1 MQIVN
6 FTPVSALIGG
16 ATIGLSAALLWWLT
30 GRIAGVSTI
39 LGQTF
44 NTEEGEL
51 NWRLAFLGGLIA
63 AGLGA
68 ELVVP
73 AAIHFDLSAGY
84 GQLLV
89 AGLLVGV
96 GTQVGSG
103 CTSGHGVCGVSRLS
117 ARSIVATLCFMATGM
132 LAVFALRQGGW
143 L

>member
-6 FTPVSALIGG
+6 FTPVPALIGG
-16 ATIGLSAALLWWLT
+16 TIIGLSAAVLWWLT

-44 NTEEGEL
+44 STDEGEL
-51 NWRLAFLGGLIA
+51 NWRLAFVGGLVA
-63 AGLGA
+63 AGLGT
-68 ELVVP
+68 ELLAP
-73 AAIHFDLSAGY
+73 GAIHFELAAGY
-84 GQLLV
+84 GQLIV
-89 AGLLVGV
+89 GGLLVGI

-117 ARSIVATLCFMATGM
+117 VRSIVATLCFMATGM
-132 LAVFALRQGGW
+132 VTVFALRQGGW